1 MGELFLEEV
10 LADIANEKNWL
21 YCGQTDSKKVKEYY
35 KIDLEDVFENRRFD
49 GSLFN
54 PDRKKTVPF

>member
-1 MGELFLEEV
+1 MAGKIEVVRWAKLFLEEV

-35 KIDLEDVFENRRFD
+35 KIDLEECI
-49 GSLFN
+49 
-54 PDRKKTVPF
+54 